1 MKARIAEITHPWP
14 LVQAPAPD
22 LGGQHLIGLH
32 AMRHEVAEGAARVHD
47 LITQITGVK
56 APARPLVP

>member
-1 MKARIAEITHPWP
+1 MKAKIAEITHPWQ

-32 AMRHEVAEGAARVHD
+32 AMRHEVAEGSATVHA
-47 LITQITGVK
+47 LVSQLTGT
-56 APARPLVP
+56 ATPARPLSL